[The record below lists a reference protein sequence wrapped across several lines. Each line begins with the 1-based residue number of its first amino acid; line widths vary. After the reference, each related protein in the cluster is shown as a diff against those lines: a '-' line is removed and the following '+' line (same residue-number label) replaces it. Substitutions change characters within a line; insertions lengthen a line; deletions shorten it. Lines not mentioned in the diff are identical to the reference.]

1 MKGASYIYHLTFN
14 EKYHIVFSAR
24 NKCFLEGEKLI
35 YGKKKIKTMYVEI
48 NRRKKEILRHVR
60 RQ

>member
-1 MKGASYIYHLTFN
+1 MKNTTLCLN
-14 EKYHIVFSAR
+14 AR

-48 NRRKKEILRHVR
+48 NRRNKEILRHAR

>member
-1 MKGASYIYHLTFN
+1 MKNTTLC
-14 EKYHIVFSAR
+14 FSAR

-48 NRRKKEILRHVR
+48 NRRNKEILRHVR
-60 RQ
+60 SQ

>member
-1 MKGASYIYHLTFN
+1 MKNTTLC
-14 EKYHIVFSAR
+14 FSAC

-48 NRRKKEILRHVR
+48 NLRNKEILRHAR